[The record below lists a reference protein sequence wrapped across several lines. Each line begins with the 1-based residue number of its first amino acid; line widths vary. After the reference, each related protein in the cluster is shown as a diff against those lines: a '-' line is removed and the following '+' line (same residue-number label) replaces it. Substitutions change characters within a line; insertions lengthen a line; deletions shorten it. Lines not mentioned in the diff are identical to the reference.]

1 MPASSI
7 NPMPKPSTPILLL
20 IVCRLRTFF
29 ATSAAIRF
37 SGIPDSPKP
46 PSMMVAPS
54 GMSATAASKPSS
66 TLFIWKLLSPAK
78 AQRFMG
84 TNSYS
89 TFETSFAVTG
99 RSGSTISAQ
108 EEAYVPLID
117 LPDVRTH
124 YRWDGPDDKPVLL
137 FANGLGTNLTMWDGQ
152 IAEFSRHFRVLRYD
166 ARGHG
171 ESSVP
176 PGPYSIEQLG
186 RDTLALIDALGVE
199 SCFFCGLS
207 MGGAIGQWLGVNAPG
222 RVRKLVL
229 CNTAA
234 KIGTAESWNTRIDLV
249 LKSGVAAAIPLV
261 LDRWFTPAFQKNA
274 PDVVARTREMFVATD
289 PAGYVAGCAAVRD
302 MDQREMIHEIKVPTL
317 IVSGTYDAV
326 APPAEGKFL
335 AESIAE
341 AKYVELPAAHLSN
354 VEAPAEFASAVMGF
368 LAE

>member
-1 MPASSI
+1 
-7 NPMPKPSTPILLL
+7 
-20 IVCRLRTFF
+20 
-29 ATSAAIRF
+29 
-37 SGIPDSPKP
+37 
-46 PSMMVAPS
+46 
-54 GMSATAASKPSS
+54 
-66 TLFIWKLLSPAK
+66 
-78 AQRFMG
+78 MG

-207 MGGAIGQWLGVNAPG
+207 MGGAIGQWLGVNTPG
-222 RVRKLVL
+222 RVTKLVL

-234 KIGTAESWNTRIDLV
+234 KIGTPESWKTRIDLV

-261 LDRWFTPAFQKNA
+261 LERWFTPAFKRSA
-274 PDVVARTREMFVATD
+274 PDTIARTREMFVATD

-302 MDQREMIHEIKVPTL
+302 MDLREVVHQIKVSTL
-317 IVSGTYDAV
+317 IVAGAYDAGTT
-326 APPAEGKFL
+326 PAEGKFL
-335 AESIAE
+335 AESIAG
-341 AKYVELPAAHLSN
+341 AKYVELEAAHLSN
-354 VEAPAEFASAVMGF
+354 VETPEKFTMAVLKF
-368 LAE
+368 LAD